1 MSLALHVLGVCLS
14 KQGKLEDA
22 LTVLQEAL
30 ELRHSLGPNYKD
42 STARSE

>member
-22 LTVLQEAL
+22 VKVLQEAI
-30 ELRHSLGPNYKD
+30 ELKRTLNNKAD
-42 STARSE
+42 IARSE